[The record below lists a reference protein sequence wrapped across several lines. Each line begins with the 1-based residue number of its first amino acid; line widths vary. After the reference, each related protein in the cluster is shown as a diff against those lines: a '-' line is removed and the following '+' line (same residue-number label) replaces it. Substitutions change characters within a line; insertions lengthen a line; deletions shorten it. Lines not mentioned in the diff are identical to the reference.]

1 MISLKLRTVHGLL
14 FAMGNT
20 LHADSQRQ
28 SGIALEVG
36 VSFIIEALPGGE
48 GCVARPN
55 FKTSRVG
62 VYKCL
67 SLMVGFAITV
77 AIWPR
82 EVVMSLVAILF

>member
-36 VSFIIEALPGGE
+36 VSFIIEALPGG
-48 GCVARPN
+48 GWDVLPVRILKRLVSVFINACRLWSALP
-55 FKTSRVG
+55 S
-62 VYKCL
+62 L
-67 SLMVGFAITV
+67 SQFGRGRL
-77 AIWPR
+77 
-82 EVVMSLVAILF
+82 